1 MDGRLKPEV
10 LAMGLDTATVSLAD
24 KNGYINVSGAS
35 MATPVMAGAVA
46 CLLQVHPDWTVQQ
59 LRKALFFSGDFYR
72 KHGKPDPLFIHGY
85 GIPDV
90 FFAAGLK

>member
-1 MDGRLKPEV
+1 MGKGKIRLSP
-10 LAMGLDTATVSLAD
+10 LFSSRSG
-24 KNGYINVSGAS
+24 NG
-35 MATPVMAGAVA
+35 GAVV
-46 CLLQVHPDWTVQQ
+46 CLLQVHPDWTVEQ

-90 FFAAGLK
+90 FLASGLKE